1 MIRLYEGGNAIPD
14 STPVKKEDVK
24 DVVNKAKSLLPS
36 VLLKNIQTDI
46 GSAGYKVQSGDID
59 IMVEATDLVEL
70 LKTFESK
77 DPVKEAKLKL
87 KAYFE
92 SKGVEA
98 NVNGRNVSVGIKYK
112 EKSTGEERT
121 AQVDIMVI
129 HEAALVAPWHQH
141 GLRGMY
147 SDAEFKGGDIF
158 LLISS
163 IAKHLGLKFDPFG
176 AKLLRRDN
184 NEVIGRTRKEVAK
197 ILLNPNASED
207 DLNSVK
213 SILRALEND
222 PDKEGKL
229 AQAKQDAEK
238 GLIKLPGSQVQESLS
253 ETMAKLRNI
262 VVENSIQL
270 NEAAPPRI
278 PHPEDAIFHG
288 SAEAEK
294 YLEALKQAIAN
305 PKSGS
310 IKWDGSIALYFG
322 YSPENKFFIN
332 DKYMPSGFYAYSP
345 QDWERYD
352 TQIKKSK
359 ISRPDLYQKLAVIWN
374 GIQKAVGNTKG
385 VFKGDLMAVGNDLKP
400 VNGYYT
406 FEPTTV
412 EYKVP
417 VDSELGK
424 AIGGKAGLIVAH
436 EYDGKPWNGEP
447 AMNPS
452 NVAIITPNVGID
464 FSLKAPM
471 ALISS
476 AEQTLAKYGKS
487 ADKFLKGLSPTAK
500 EAIKKYTNHKIIKKT
515 NDDLPEWLSK
525 NISGTQYQSLVGDNN
540 DGYLVQNK
548 QGLDAVIKI
557 WNAIYKLKVNL
568 ADQLESQV
576 TGFEQWTEG
585 KRAGEGFVFPT
596 SAGLIKIVNREVF
609 GGAHFN
615 K

>member
-147 SDAEFKGGDIF
+147 SDTEFKGGDIF

-253 ETMAKLRNI
+253 ETMAKLRNL
-262 VVENSIQL
+262 VLERSAPL
-270 NEAAPPRI
+270 MEAAGPRI
-278 PHPEDAIFHG
+278 PHPEDAIFDG
-288 SAEAEK
+288 SAEAKK
-294 YLEALKQAIAN
+294 YLNALKQAIAN
-305 PKSGS
+305 PGTGS
-310 IKWDGSIALYFG
+310 IKWDGGIALYFG
-322 YSPENKFFIN
+322 RLPDGTFTIK
-332 DKYMPSGFYAYSP
+332 DKYMPDNVNPTSP
-345 QDWERYD
+345 QDWVTYD
-352 TQIKKSK
+352 LNRGKN
-359 ISRPDLYQKLAVIWN
+359 RDDLYDKIKLIWN
-374 GIQKAVGNTKG
+374 GLERAVGNIVG
-385 VFKGDLMAVGNDLKP
+385 LFKGDLMSVGQLRPID
-400 VNGYYT
+400 GYYV
-406 FEPTTV
+406 FSPTTV
-412 EYKVP
+412 EYRVP

-424 AIGGKAGLIVAH
+424 LIGGKVGILVAH
-436 EYDGKPWNGEP
+436 EFDGAPWNGEP
-447 AMNPS
+447 ALNPS
-452 NVAIITPNVGID
+452 NVAVITPKAGVN
-464 FSLKAPM
+464 FTLKVPK
-471 ALISS
+471 ALVSS
-476 AEQTLAKYGKS
+476 AEQALAKYGNL
-487 ADKFLKGLSPTAK
+487 ADEFLNGLSNVARD
-500 EAIKKYTNHKIIKKT
+500 AIRKYTNHKITKQT
-515 NDDLPEWLSK
+515 NDTLPEWLSK
-525 NISGTQYQSLVGDNN
+525 NISGKQYQFLIGNN

-548 QGLDAVIKI
+548 QGLDAVINI
-557 WNAIYKLKVNL
+557 WNAIYKLKANL
-568 ADQLESQV
+568 AQQLESQV
-576 TGFEQWTEG
+576 TGFEQWTGG
-585 KRAGEGFVFPT
+585 KQEGEGFVFPT
-596 SAGLIKIVNREVF
+596 SAGLVKIVNREGF
-609 GGAHFN
+609 GAAHFN